1 MALCYFVSLFAATIA
16 CSQAKSRVRVDPLF
30 CPSIQNALQID
41 DFDKANQMTR
51 RMVLAIEQSYPEVLA
66 LRLTPVSDG
75 DVHQVALVSCSAVRA
90 LLFGDDQARVA
101 KAYQGAVN
109 LRAKLEQLEASLP
122 ASPQAQLARMEA
134 AFSRSSGDLLRP
146 YHLIDLAKA
155 ALNAGELEKATAYGK
170 ELLETRPQNPG
181 DRSEGDAIYF
191 GNWIL
196 GRVALR
202 EPRGRFHHFVDL
214 VAGRTGQPG
223 DPRRAGK
230 YLILAASVPGSPVLN
245 SFGPNTLLAKELLER
260 GQSKVVLRY
269 LALCGKFWKMDQ
281 GRLSDWTAAVKHG
294 EMPKFGGSLTL

>member
-1 MALCYFVSLFAATIA
+1 MDALM
-16 CSQAKSRVRVDPLF
+16 
-30 CPSIQNALQID
+30 CPSIESALQID
-41 DFDKANQMTR
+41 DFDRASQGAH

-90 LLFGDDQARVA
+90 LRFGDDQTRVA

-109 LRAKLEQLEASLP
+109 LRGNLEQLEASLP
-122 ASPQAQLARMEA
+122 ASPQAKFARMEA
-134 AFSRSSGDLLRP
+134 AFSRTSGDVLRP

-170 ELLETRPQNPG
+170 ELLDTRPQNPG

-191 GNWIL
+191 GNWTL

-202 EPRGRFHHFVDL
+202 EPRGKFHHFVDL
-214 VAGRTGQPG
+214 VVGKTSQPG

-230 YLILAASVPGSPVLN
+230 YLIQAAYGKGSPVLN

-260 GQSKVVLRY
+260 GQKKVVLRY
-269 LALCGKFWKMDQ
+269 FVLCASFWKMDR
-281 GRLSDWTAAVKHG
+281 GKLAEWTAAVKRG
-294 EMPKFGGSLTL
+294 EMPKFGGNLTF